1 MRRACLQAHRR
12 VAGATLSARAMS
24 RLALGDVAGF
34 RGRRAACDLLE
45 LALAAAWGG
54 HEACGQGRRA
64 LVPGAPRRHL
74 HRHLQAA
81 GEAAPAPAAA
91 TPAADGAATL
101 RLRAHAG
108 AGPSSAVG
116 TFDVSLDAVDAA
128 WEATGLKHIKAS
140 EWYDLRRKAC
150 PHGVTLSPA
159 DEVAGCA
166 LFDASLFSA
175 TSETR
180 ETRETKKSN
189 RAALKNLR
197 DIAAHAV
204 PSEKYAE
211 KELFAERA
219 MSLYAKKR
227 ASVARSSGEQRLDLA
242 FEAVNIDALEPGEQ
256 LRICVLGKSSR
267 GARTSPARTSCTASR
282 WRLTTPKRRGAR
294 RRVAPG
300 AGQLRALRP
309 RLGQPRTPPSTPGV
323 PARPGRSGASG
334 SAAWGR

>member
-1 MRRACLQAHRR
+1 MRRACLCRRTAR
-12 VAGATLSARAMS
+12 VAARRSRRAPCLASRSATCGWRPWTPKPPATPRRSWRWRTCASGRSTRRAGARDGAVRSFQRAAALAPTSIAISKRLEEARA
-24 RLALGDVAGF
+24 
-34 RGRRAACDLLE
+34 
-45 LALAAAWGG
+45 
-54 HEACGQGRRA
+54 
-64 LVPGAPRRHL
+64 
-74 HRHLQAA
+74 
-81 GEAAPAPAAA
+81 APAAA

-101 RLRAHAG
+101 ASRAHAG

-175 TSETR
+175 TPETR

-197 DIAAHAV
+197 DVAAHAV

-227 ASVARSSGEQRLDLA
+227 ASGGALPRGEHVAGPRVRGGEHRRARARRAAAHLR
-242 FEAVNIDALEPGEQ
+242 VPGQ
-256 LRICVLGKSSR
+256 HLRVVR
-267 GARTSPARTSCTASR
+267 G
-282 WRLTTPKRRGAR
+282 LLRRGRA
-294 RRVAPG
+294 V
-300 AGQLRALRP
+300 QLRA
-309 RLGQPRTPPSTPGV
+309 GD
-323 PARPGRSGASG
+323 
-334 SAAWGR
+334 

>member
-1 MRRACLQAHRR
+1 MLAWNDAQVSSSLQVAKALRLELKKTESDASSVLVQAHRR

-24 RLALGDVAGF
+24 RLALGDLWLASLDAE
-34 RGRRAACDLLE
+34 AACDAAPE
-45 LALAAAWGG
+45 LALAHVRLGEVY
-54 HEACGQGRRA
+54 EACGGRDGAVRSFQRA
-64 LVPGAPRRHL
+64 AALAPTSIAISKRL
-74 HRHLQAA
+74 E
-81 GEAAPAPAAA
+81 EARAAPAAA
-91 TPAADGAATL
+91 TPRGGWGGDASPS
-101 RLRAHAG
+101 RAHAG

-175 TSETR
+175 TPETR

-197 DIAAHAV
+197 DVAAHAV

-227 ASVARSSGEQRLDLA
+227 ARVARS
-242 FEAVNIDALEPGEQ
+242 P
-256 LRICVLGKSSR
+256 R
-267 GARTSPARTSCTASR
+267 GARGWTSRSR
-282 WRLTTPKRRGAR
+282 R
-294 RRVAPG
+294 
-300 AGQLRALRP
+300 
-309 RLGQPRTPPSTPGV
+309 
-323 PARPGRSGASG
+323 
-334 SAAWGR
+334 